1 VPATPNPE
9 PPPPAKSFLA
19 RAIARTPGRVVLLC
33 LVLVGLAGA
42 FAWSRLRIE
51 TDRAALIGDQ
61 HRYNQVFRE
70 LRTEF
75 GDLDAMI
82 VLVGGEHDDARAAAA
97 NLAETLARDPERFPR
112 VFWRVPPGAL
122 GGKGLLFVDPPAL
135 EEIAGR
141 LEGGRGAIT
150 SLRKGGLGA
159 FYGELARQVQ
169 ALGRGE
175 LSQDAEPT
183 FLPSFLDQLEGALEG
198 RLSGKPPWEA
208 WIPAGAVAGRDGH
221 TWTEDGR
228 LVVLVQPPPGGGEA
242 AVKSLRDV
250 LEEVGAAHPKVEL
263 ALTGEPVL
271 EADELITFR
280 ADATRAT
287 LLSLLGVTILLWLA
301 MRRLV
306 GPLLAVASV
315 AAAVLAT
322 LGAATL
328 WPGHL
333 NLISLALCALMVGL
347 GIDFAIHWISRYDD
361 ARERG
366 ARGDEAL
373 EQATTGS
380 GRAIAA
386 GALTTAL
393 GFLATLLTEVQGLRE
408 FGVVAA
414 TGVILALAASL
425 ILLPALTVLADRTV
439 GGRQLPRSRWPSSAL
454 ALGIDALI
462 EAWPR
467 AIVGLGLAA
476 SLGACWLA
484 FGAER
489 LRYDPNLLSLQA
501 ESLPSVR
508 LADELLHDPALS
520 GMFAAIVV
528 KDAATLA
535 SVESRIRALPS
546 VGGTRSILDL
556 VPAEQPRK
564 LAILARLRGLV
575 DGLPAPS
582 DPRDTPQSVAQG
594 LVSLASALSDV
605 SDLALQAGRPS
616 DAEGALTLSER
627 ARVLAQRCLS
637 ATPSEAERLAA
648 HGAAV
653 RVQLTAALEQL
664 RRECASE
671 PLTRADLPPAL
682 RDRLVGRSGKLLLRV
697 YPKEAVWAEAPLA
710 RFVAEVQSVAP
721 SAGGVPVQFYESDRL
736 LRRGFVRAGQ
746 VALLFVI
753 AYLILHFRSILRP
766 IVATLTLLIGASWA
780 LGALLLTGWTLNPAN
795 LLALPLTFGIG
806 VDYAI
811 HVIHSER
818 EAARGPTLQ
827 VVPRVI
833 ATASGRAVILSA
845 LTTAVGFGA
854 LTFSAHRGVA
864 SIGLT
869 VSVGVLGCLLSALFV
884 CPALLR
890 IVGGASYAPR
900 LHGLPGPKT
909 GPGGVVRRPDPDP
922 PHSGLDEEPEG
933 PPQDP
938 AL

>member
-1 VPATPNPE
+1 MSDPE
-9 PPPPAKSFLA
+9 PTRRGFLA

-33 LVLVGLAGA
+33 LLVIGIAGA
-42 FAWSRLRIE
+42 VAWSNLGIQ
-51 TDRAALIGDQ
+51 TDRMALIGDH

-70 LRTEF
+70 LRAEF

-82 VLVGGEHDDARAAAA
+82 VLVRGEPAAARAAAA
-97 NLAETLARDPERFPR
+97 DLARRLGTDPERFPR
-112 VFWRVPPGAL
+112 VFWRVPPDAL
-122 GGKGLLFVDPPAL
+122 GGKGLLFVEPAVL

-141 LEGGRGAIT
+141 LEGGRPAIAA
-150 SLRKGGLGA
+150 LRERGLGP
-159 FYGELARQVQ
+159 FYGQLAAQVR

-175 LSQDAEPT
+175 AQQESAPT
-183 FLPSFLDQLEGALEG
+183 YLPNFLDQLEGALEG
-198 RLSGKPPWEA
+198 HQAGKPPWEA
-208 WIPAGAVAGRDGH
+208 WIPASAMAGRDGY

-228 LVVLVQPPPGGGEA
+228 LVVLVQPPPGRGEA
-242 AVKSLRDV
+242 AVASLREV
-250 LEEVGAAHPKVEL
+250 LAAVASAHPQVSL
-263 ALTGEPVL
+263 SLTGEPVL

-280 ADATRAT
+280 EDATRAT
-287 LLSLLGVTILLWLA
+287 LLSLLGVTVLLWLA
-301 MRRLV
+301 MRRLL

-315 AAAVLAT
+315 AAAVITT
-322 LGAATL
+322 LGAAAI

-373 EQATTGS
+373 AQATQGS

-393 GFLATLLTEVQGLRE
+393 GFLATLLTEVDGLRE

-414 TGVILALAASL
+414 TGVLLALAASL

-454 ALGIDALI
+454 ALALDALV
-462 EAWPR
+462 ERWPR
-467 AIVGLGLAA
+467 AILAVA
-476 SLGACWLA
+476 LSATLGAGWLA
-484 FGAER
+484 FGADR
-489 LRYDPNLLSLQA
+489 LRYDPNLLALQA
-501 ESLPSVR
+501 ERLPSVR

-520 GMFAAIVV
+520 GMFAAVVV

-535 SVESRIRALPS
+535 SVESKIRALPS

-575 DGLPAPS
+575 DALPAPS
-582 DPRDTPQSVAQG
+582 DPRDTPAALALG
-594 LVSLASALSDV
+594 LKDLGGALQEV
-605 SDLALQAGRPS
+605 GDLAIQAGRPA
-616 DAEGALTLSER
+616 DAKEAVALEERAEGL
-627 ARVLAQRCLS
+627 ARRFEA

-648 HGAAV
+648 HGAAL
-653 RVQLTAALEQL
+653 RVELTAALAQL

-671 PLTRADLPPAL
+671 ALSREDLPPAL

-697 YPKEAVWAEAPLA
+697 YPKEAVWAEEPLA

-721 SAGGVPVQFYESDRL
+721 GAGGVPIQFYESDRL

-766 IVATLTLLIGASWA
+766 LVATLTLLIGASWA
-780 LGALLLTGWTLNPAN
+780 LGVLLLSGWTLNPAN

-818 EAARGPTLQ
+818 EAMRGPTLQ

-869 VSVGVLGCLLSALFV
+869 VSVGVLGCLLSALLV

-890 IVGGASYAPR
+890 LVGGGSYAPLLR
-900 LHGLPGPKT
+900 GLPGPKT
-909 GPGGVVRRPDPDP
+909 GPGGVVRRPEPDP
-922 PHSGLDEEPEG
+922 PHSGLDDDEPAPEE
-933 PPQDP
+933 DP